1 MILYRLLGNI
11 RKNGYFGI
19 AHSLFTA
26 HFKNVPLRGGQFL
39 LSYRQLVDKVI
50 VIYFFYG
57 SVIQKMFVFT
67 KAYVIFKIRTVD
79 LLAETSITWFLAI
92 VNNMDLKEPS
102 TDKEAR
108 MFHSLRNVSCTISS
122 AWTDDFVCSKA
133 KPYKESAYISYNVS
147 NAS

>member
-11 RKNGYFGI
+11 RKSGYFGI

-26 HFKNVPLRGGQFL
+26 HFKNVPLRGGQLL

-57 SVIQKMFVFT
+57 SVIQK
-67 KAYVIFKIRTVD
+67 
-79 LLAETSITWFLAI
+79 I

>member
-11 RKNGYFGI
+11 RKSGYFGI

-26 HFKNVPLRGGQFL
+26 HFKNVPLRGGQLL

-79 LLAETSITWFLAI
+79 LLAENITWFLAI

>member
-11 RKNGYFGI
+11 RKSGYFGI

-26 HFKNVPLRGGQFL
+26 HFKNVPLREGQFL

-67 KAYVIFKIRTVD
+67 KAYVIFNSPEDFGSQSEASKIPFFTF
-79 LLAETSITWFLAI
+79 SFFLADI
-92 VNNMDLKEPS
+92 FTL
-102 TDKEAR
+102 
-108 MFHSLRNVSCTISS
+108 
-122 AWTDDFVCSKA
+122 
-133 KPYKESAYISYNVS
+133 
-147 NAS
+147 